1 MTGFNT
7 RLMSRPL
14 GAGAHDVAV
23 LVAAVAVMVMSTSSW
38 VGSDWAA
45 PLSYLL
51 ALVVL
56 SLMDVQLPHGDSV
69 DVDSAVVVAS
79 VYLFGPATAVWLVL
93 ISRVLAHIALNGLT
107 LSWSLA
113 ASISKRIVGIAAGSA
128 FLWITPTLS
137 WQRSQVFVEVFTLG
151 SAYVVAA
158 LLYGQVSLAAERRDS
173 VLRMAAGNIAL
184 QGPVL
189 ATGVSV
195 GILTVLI
202 HDQMAVWGLLLVLLL
217 AVTIRQSFAL
227 LLDVRHGYQ
236 ATVEALIGAMEAQQA
251 HEFGVGSG
259 VAVLARTAG
268 AEYGWFGKSVENM
281 GYAALLLYFGLS
293 FTAWDEDMAA
303 ARPTPLAE
311 VQFLR
316 PVAPIVETAAKPSAQ
331 VPVSRRTLT
340 TAYMVALCIH
350 HLSPSRADTMVASL
364 AAQMT
369 PKERWR
375 AEAAVERAT
384 RKPNSL

>member
-1 MTGFNT
+1 VNDLTA
-7 RLMSRPL
+7 RQIPRPL
-14 GAGAHDVAV
+14 RAGAHDIAV
-23 LVAAVAVMVMSTSSW
+23 LVAAVAVMAMSGW
-38 VGSDWAA
+38 PALDWMVAL
-45 PLSYLL
+45 PYLL

-69 DVDSAVVVAS
+69 DVDSAVVIAS
-79 VYLFGPATAVWLVL
+79 VYLFGPIVAVWLVVV
-93 ISRVLAHIALNGLT
+93 SRVLAHVALHGLSF
-107 LSWSLA
+107 SWGLASSL
-113 ASISKRIVGIAAGSA
+113 SKRIVGITAGYA
-128 FLWITPTLS
+128 ILWLMPPLS
-137 WQRSQVFVEVFTLG
+137 WERAQVFAEVFALG
-151 SAYVVAA
+151 FAYVVAS

-173 VLRMAAGNIAL
+173 ILRMAAGNVAL

-189 ATGVSV
+189 AAGISV

-202 HDQMAVWGLLLVLLL
+202 HDEMAVWGLLLVLLL

-227 LLDVRHGYQ
+227 LLDVRQGYQ

-251 HEFGVGSG
+251 HDFGVGSE
-259 VAVLARTAG
+259 VAILARTAG

-293 FTAWDEDMAA
+293 FTSWDDDTVA

-316 PVAPIVETAAKPSAQ
+316 SVAPIVETAAKPSTQ
-331 VPVSRRTLT
+331 VPVARRTLIA
-340 TAYMVALCIH
+340 AYIVALCIF
-350 HLSPSRADTMVASL
+350 HLSPDRADTMVASL
-364 AAQMT
+364 AARMT

-375 AEAAVERAT
+375 AEAAVERAA
-384 RKPNSL
+384 RKPSAP

>member
-1 MTGFNT
+1 
-7 RLMSRPL
+7 
-14 GAGAHDVAV
+14 
-23 LVAAVAVMVMSTSSW
+23 MVMSTSSW
-38 VGSDWAA
+38 EAFDWAA
-45 PLSYLL
+45 PLPYLL

-69 DVDSAVVVAS
+69 DVDSAVVIAS
-79 VYLFGPATAVWLVL
+79 VYLFGPIVAVWLVL
-93 ISRVLAHIALNGLT
+93 VSRVLAHVALHGFSFSWGLA
-107 LSWSLA
+107 SSL
-113 ASISKRIVGIAAGSA
+113 SKRIVGIAAGSA
-128 FLWITPTLS
+128 TLWLVPALS
-137 WQRSQVFVEVFTLG
+137 WERAQVFLEVFALG
-151 SAYVVAA
+151 FAYVVAA

-173 VLRMAAGNIAL
+173 ILRMAAGNIAL

-189 ATGVSV
+189 ATGISV

-202 HDQMAVWGLLLVLLL
+202 HDEMAVWGLILVLLL

-227 LLDVRHGYQ
+227 LLDVRQGYQ

-251 HEFGVGSG
+251 HEFGVGG
-259 VAVLARTAG
+259 EVAILARTAG

-293 FTAWDEDMAA
+293 FTSWDDDMAS

-316 PVAPIVETAAKPSAQ
+316 SVAPIVETATRLPTR
-331 VPVSRRTLT
+331 VPVTRRTLVA
-340 TAYMVALCIH
+340 AYIVALCICR
-350 HLSPSRADTMVASL
+350 LSPSKADTMVASL

-375 AEAAVERAT
+375 AEAAVERAA
-384 RKPNSL
+384 RKPAVS